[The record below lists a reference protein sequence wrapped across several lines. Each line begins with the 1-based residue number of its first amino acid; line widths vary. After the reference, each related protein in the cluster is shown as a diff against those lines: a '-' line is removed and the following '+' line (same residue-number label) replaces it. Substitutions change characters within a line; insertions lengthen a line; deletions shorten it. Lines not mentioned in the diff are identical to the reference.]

1 MKKNEKRKE
10 SDFSNRQCN
19 VYGQCSKDAVK
30 ILLHE
35 VSLFG
40 LKVLSGKNAGKKIG
54 I

>member
-10 SDFSNRQCN
+10 SNYSSRQCN

-40 LKVLSGKNAGKKIG
+40 LKILSGKDTGKKVSI
-54 I
+54 